1 MYYPDRHHP
10 IFFLQ
15 DALTELGADA
25 VYTNRDERT
34 EGCYG
39 LLVNGKP
46 VVWLIDNRWM
56 HERAKED
63 PAAHRLLIRGALVC
77 CAQKPDATRIGAK
90 WLPLAITPG
99 YAPDPNIRK
108 QWEVGFVG
116 YVRDESRGAILK
128 YLARYFSTKVCEGV
142 FGDEAVRIYQG
153 SLLGVNIPTNYG
165 NSLAYDS
172 ANMRCFEILATGT
185 PLITPFE
192 NYLVELGLLHGVNC
206 YTYDN
211 WQLIGDLVRGAVR
224 TKAIANQVGI
234 NGMNLVFKRHTYT
247 ERAKQVLEWLK

>member
-1 MYYPDRHHP
+1 MNMYPERHHP

-15 DALTELGADA
+15 DALCKLGVEAI
-25 VYTNRDERT
+25 YTNRDERT

-39 LLVNGKP
+39 LMVNGKP

-56 HERAKED
+56 HERAHED
-63 PAAHRLLIRGALVC
+63 PAAHRLLTRGALVC
-77 CAQKPDATRIGAK
+77 CAQKPDAKRTGGR

-99 YAPDPNIRK
+99 YCPGPATK

-116 YVRDESRGAILK
+116 YVRDPARAEILK
-128 YLARYFSTKVCEGV
+128 YLMRYFSAKVGEGV
-142 FGDEAVRIYQG
+142 FGEEAVRIYQG
-153 SLLGVNIPTNYG
+153 SLLGVNIPTQYG

-185 PLITPFE
+185 PLITPYE
-192 NYLVELGLLHGVNC
+192 DYLVELGLINGVNC
-206 YTYDN
+206 YTYTN
-211 WQLIGDLVRGAVR
+211 WRDIGDLVRGAVKSR
-224 TKAIANQVGI
+224 LLANEVGV
-234 NGMNLVFKRHTYT
+234 NGMNLAFKRHTYQ